1 MSQPAATTRPK
12 SARATNSAPEAVGA
26 PLVPSTR
33 RDWRSVFSPRRF
45 ERLPHPPE
53 RSLYW
58 RVRLARIWLAPIVMV
73 VVLAYQGLVVRP
85 QLPETQML
93 FSLLFYGLAGPVAVY
108 LVMTWISAEV
118 LQREKTEIDLRRL
131 YQELA
136 NSHAR
141 LAAVQDV
148 TRRVS
153 EASDLDDVLQAA
165 VNGLVEAVGATG
177 GAIILE
183 GGLVRVTN
191 LPIPAPPEVLDLEP
205 LRTARGSLE
214 RPSGWDGASA
224 RLSAPLRW
232 GDRFLGAVHAY
243 FGPLPPQS
251 ARDLLEIIAG
261 EVAAA
266 IEAAEHRARDWVTLH
281 EVDRSIRAETNL
293 ERLLTQVLNRMRARV
308 PAPIAGVY
316 LVDEHGRL
324 LLTIGELAP
333 GLPARV
339 GMAGEFAR
347 QAGEL
352 RAPRL
357 ENDLLESFPT
367 GAEDPADT
375 LLEAARSVI
384 GLPLVAESELVG
396 VIVLANVQPGQFDA
410 RELPFLGL
418 LASQATLAVRN
429 ARAYQYSEELA
440 IMEER
445 SRIARE
451 IHDGVAQS
459 LAFTALKL
467 DLTGRLLTSDPAK
480 VAGELAQASSTLR
493 EQIREVRRSVFALR
507 PINLDRLGF
516 LETMRR
522 YVADFGEQNSVRTS
536 LEIEGEPHL
545 PSQDELAL
553 FRILQEALNN
563 IAKHS
568 GARHAWVSLSATASR
583 VELSIRDDGKGF
595 NVATLTGRVS
605 TAGGLGLSQM
615 RERLQSKGGVFE
627 FSSSQGSGTR
637 ITASLPVA

>member
-1 MSQPAATTRPK
+1 
-12 SARATNSAPEAVGA
+12 
-26 PLVPSTR
+26 
-33 RDWRSVFSPRRF
+33 
-45 ERLPHPPE
+45 
-53 RSLYW
+53 
-58 RVRLARIWLAPIVMV
+58 
-73 VVLAYQGLVVRP
+73 
-85 QLPETQML
+85 
-93 FSLLFYGLAGPVAVY
+93 
-108 LVMTWISAEV
+108 
-118 LQREKTEIDLRRL
+118 LRRL
-131 YQELA
+131 YLQLA
-136 NSHAR
+136 ESHAR

-153 EASDLDDVLQAA
+153 EVSGLDDVLQAA
-165 VNGLVEAVGATG
+165 ATGMVEAVGATA
-177 GAIILE
+177 GAIVLE
-183 GGLVRVTN
+183 SGLARGAN
-191 LPIPAPPEVLDLEP
+191 LPSPIPAEVLDLEP
-205 LRTARGSLE
+205 LRSAHGSLE
-214 RPSGWDGASA
+214 RPSAWEGASA
-224 RLSAPLRW
+224 RLSVPLRW

-251 ARDLLEIIAG
+251 SRDLLEIISG

-266 IEAAEHRARDWVTLH
+266 IEAAEHRARDWVALH

-293 ERLLTQVLNRMRARV
+293 ERLLTQVLSRMRARV

-316 LVDEHGRL
+316 LLDEHGRL
-324 LLTIGELAP
+324 LLTFGEVAP
-333 GLPARV
+333 GVPARA
-339 GMAGEFAR
+339 GMAGAFAR
-347 QAGEL
+347 EVGERRTPCL
-352 RAPRL
+352 D
-357 ENDLLESFPT
+357 NDLLRRSCAPEP
-367 GAEDPADT
+367 DPLDA
-375 LLEAARSVI
+375 LLENARSSI
-384 GLPLVAESELVG
+384 GLPMVAESELVG
-396 VIVLANVQPGQFDA
+396 VIVLANDQAGQFDA
-410 RELPFLGL
+410 RDLPFLGL

-467 DLTGRLLTSDPAK
+467 DLTTRLLTTDPEK
-480 VAGELAQASSTLR
+480 VQGELAQASGTLR

-563 IAKHS
+563 VAKHS
-568 GARHAWVSLSATASR
+568 GARHAWVSLSATSSR

-595 NVATLTGRVS
+595 NIASLTGRVS

-615 RERLQSKGGVFE
+615 RERLQAKGGSFE
-627 FSSSQGSGTR
+627 FSSAVGRGTR
-637 ITASLPVA
+637 VTASLPVT